1 MIQQSLRV
9 RSGSAP
15 PEGAPGS
22 GGDRKL
28 DLKVIFTDLPKTAAA
43 LRIARDMARGL
54 GARITLIA
62 TQVVPYPLPL
72 TAPDVSVAFTER
84 QLESIVSENTTIEI
98 FLCRDRCET
107 LLRALPRDSVVI
119 VGATKRRWWP
129 SWEAQLT
136 RLLRR
141 DGRKVLVVSV

>member
-1 MIQQSLRV
+1 VTQQCIRV
-9 RSGSAP
+9 RFGSAL

-22 GGDRKL
+22 DGDGKL
-28 DLKVIFTDLPKTAAA
+28 NLKVIFTDLPQTAAA

-72 TAPDVSVAFTER
+72 TAPDVPVAFTER
-84 QLESIVSENTTIEI
+84 QLKSIVPENIAI
-98 FLCRDRCET
+98 QVFLCRDRCEA
-107 LLRALPRDSVVI
+107 LRRALPHDAVVI
-119 VGATKRRWWP
+119 VGAPNRRWWP
-129 SWEAQLT
+129 SWETQLT

-141 DGRKVLVVSV
+141 EGRNVLMVNA